1 MKVIFLQ
8 DVPNVAQAGQ
18 VKEVADGYA
27 RNYLIPRKLA
37 ALAQPQAV
45 SQIETRAKKM
55 EVRLTTEM
63 KDLASHIEGKEV
75 SLKAKAGAKD
85 KLYGSITSAD
95 IAAELQNVTG
105 LEIDK
110 RKIELEEPIRQ
121 LGSYE
126 IALKLGKDITPK
138 IKVTVIEEE
147 AEEKPA
153 KKEKKVAKKKAAP
166 KAEKKAP
173 KTAKKA
179 AKKEKKAPEKE
190 EKATKEKK
198 KTAKKVAKKPEAEKK
213 PKKAAKT
220 TKAAEKKP
228 KKAAKTTKK
237 AAKAKKEEKTE

>member
-8 DVPNVAQAGQ
+8 DVPNVAQTGQ

-27 RNYLIPRKLA
+27 RNYLIPQKLA

-45 SQIETRAKKM
+45 SQVETRTKKM
-55 EVRLTTEM
+55 EIRLITEI
-63 KDLASHIEGKEV
+63 KELASQIEGKEV

-95 IAAELQNVTG
+95 IATELKNVTG

-126 IALKLGKDITPK
+126 VTIKLGQDITPK
-138 IKVTVIEEE
+138 IRVTVTEEE
-147 AEEKPA
+147 VKAEEKPP
-153 KKEKKVAKKKAAP
+153 KKEKKTKAA
-166 KAEKKAP
+166 KEKK
-173 KTAKKA
+173 TT
-179 AKKEKKAPEKE
+179 KKEKKAPEKE
-190 EKATKEKK
+190 AKEKK
-198 KTAKKVAKKPEAEKK
+198 KTTRKVVKEPEDEKK
-213 PKKAAKT
+213 TPKKTAKT

-228 KKAAKTTKK
+228 AKKET
-237 AAKAKKEEKTE
+237 KAKKEKKTE

>member
-8 DVPNVAQAGQ
+8 DVPQVAQAGQ

-45 SQIETRAKKM
+45 SQIETRTKKM
-55 EVRLTTEM
+55 EVRLTSEM
-63 KDLASHIEGKEV
+63 KELASQLEGKEV
-75 SLKAKAGAKD
+75 SLKAKAGAKE

-126 IALKLGKDITPK
+126 IALKLGKDIAPK
-138 IKVTVIEEE
+138 IKVTVTEEE
-147 AEEKPA
+147 AEEKPL
-153 KKEKKVAKKKAAP
+153 KKEKKVAKKKEAP
-166 KAEKKAP
+166 KAEETAAKEKKAP

-190 EKATKEKK
+190 EKAAKEKK
-198 KTAKKVAKKPEAEKK
+198 KTTKKVAKEPEAEKK

-220 TKAAEKKP
+220 TKATEKKI
-228 KKAAKTTKK
+228 TKK
-237 AAKAKKEEKTE
+237 EAKVKKEEKTE